1 MSKGEVALV
10 TGANKGIGR
19 AIAERLVELGM
30 TVYASA
36 RERARGEPVASEI
49 RARFVHLDVTD
60 DATIALAAQRIG
72 EEVGRLDLLVNNA
85 GINLDPAPPSQT
97 SVDSLRRV
105 YETNV
110 FGVVAVTNAMLP
122 LLRRSGAGRVVNLS
136 SELGSLHH
144 QLAQDHPAGAFP
156 NLLAYNSSKT
166 ALNAI
171 TVAYANELR
180 EEGIRVNAVSPGLVA
195 TDLNGHRG
203 PLTPEQGARMPVLV
217 ATDANDQPTATF
229 RGEDW
234 TEGRTIPW

>member
-10 TGANKGIGR
+10 TRANKGIGR

-60 DATIALAAQRIG
+60 DATIAVAAQRIG

-97 SVDSLRRV
+97 SVESLRRV

-144 QLAQDHPAGAFP
+144 QLAQDH
-156 NLLAYNSSKT
+156 
-166 ALNAI
+166 
-171 TVAYANELR
+171 
-180 EEGIRVNAVSPGLVA
+180 
-195 TDLNGHRG
+195 
-203 PLTPEQGARMPVLV
+203 
-217 ATDANDQPTATF
+217 
-229 RGEDW
+229 
-234 TEGRTIPW
+234 